1 MPYKVNEK
9 RRHRISKA
17 RYRVKNWRSC
27 DAALGRR
34 GDLTVWV
41 TPAAMAAWTPPC
53 KGRRGRPQH
62 YSAITV
68 ETGLLGS
75 AVCRIILGGV
85 RTLRAILETSSSAL
99 TVKFH
104 ICCKSECLVG
114 TVNSAIE

>member
-41 TPAAMAAWTPPC
+41 TPAAMAALTPPRN
-53 KGRRGRPQH
+53 GRRGRPQH

-75 AVCRIILGGV
+75 AVCRIILGVSG
-85 RTLRAILETSSSAL
+85 L
-99 TVKFH
+99 
-104 ICCKSECLVG
+104 
-114 TVNSAIE
+114 